1 MRFVVNASAAVKW
14 LVEEPDLRF
23 ANAIAPTEHGEPVL
37 TLADF
42 AKVR

>member
-23 ANAIAPTEHGEPVL
+23 VTALASTEHGESVL
-37 TLADF
+37 TLADY
-42 AKVR
+42 AKAG